1 MWLVSIAAQFFI
13 YCNLILAQDDI
24 VSKTMSFITMAIL
37 SEKHFHRP
45 EWLKH
50 LVTHQNNILW

>member
-45 EWLKH
+45 E
-50 LVTHQNNILW
+50 